1 MSRPRA
7 AVMLRPVEFAFAV
20 QGLLLE
26 NPVRKILGIVFGFWL
41 GGLLLAAGAD
51 TYQLTDGSSV
61 SGDVVKY
68 DDNGV
73 LIRTPED
80 AYTNLIWTTFSQG
93 AMKQLG
99 QNPKIRPF
107 VSPFIIPPAQPRPK
121 EQIKIQEVSRLEV
134 PQKSPLLTALF
145 SSSVGLVMMFLI
157 YGANLYAAMEI
168 AIFRSR
174 HIGVVMGVAA
184 VLPIL
189 GPIILLSIPTHGTA
203 GTQPVAETGVAA
215 EAMAVPSVTPAPTLM
230 QPPAGIHIASSSW
243 QQAPTTDKPAPQ
255 IFQRGQYM
263 FNRRFFETKFPN
275 FFSLVRRE
283 ADKDMVLLVKTPR
296 GQYEVNRITRIAA
309 NDMHFEVAHGAARQE
324 VMVPFGEI
332 QEIQLKHKDT

>member
-1 MSRPRA
+1 M
-7 AVMLRPVEFAFAV
+7 
-20 QGLLLE
+20 
-26 NPVRKILGIVFGFWL
+26 RKFLGIICGFWL

-80 AYTNLIWTTFSQG
+80 AYTNVTWTMFSQG
-93 AMKQLG
+93 SMQQLA

-107 VSPFIIPPAQPRPK
+107 VSPFIIPPAEQRPK
-121 EQIKIQEVSRLEV
+121 EQIKIQEVSRLEA
-134 PQKSPLLTALF
+134 PPKSPLFAALF
-145 SSSVGLVMMFLI
+145 SSSVGLVVMFLI

-168 AIFRSR
+168 AVFRSR

-189 GPIILLSIPTHGTA
+189 GPIIFLSMPTQGAESTA
-203 GTQPVAETGVAA
+203 PLEETEAA
-215 EAMAVPSVTPAPTLM
+215 PQTMAVPSAAPAPTPA
-230 QPPAGIHIASSSW
+230 QPPGGIHIASSSW
-243 QQAPTTDKPAPQ
+243 QQTPPPTEKPAPQ
-255 IFQRGQYM
+255 IFHRGQFM
-263 FNRRFFETKFPN
+263 FNHRFFETKFPG
-275 FFSLVRRE
+275 FFSLIRRE
-283 ADKDMVLLVKTPR
+283 GDKDMVLLVKTPR
-296 GQYEVNRITRIAA
+296 GQYEVQRITRIAA
-309 NDMHFEVAHGAARQE
+309 NDIHFEVVHGAARQE

-332 QEIQLKHKDT
+332 QEVQLKHKDT

>member
-134 PQKSPLLTALF
+134 PHKSALFAALF
-145 SSSVGLVMMFLI
+145 SSSVGLVMMFLL

-174 HIGVVMGVAA
+174 PIGVVMGVAA

-189 GPIILLSIPTHGTA
+189 GPIIFLSIPTQGAEGTA
-203 GTQPVAETGVAA
+203 PAEETEAA
-215 EAMAVPSVTPAPTLM
+215 PETMAVPSVAPAPIPV
-230 QPPAGIHIASSSW
+230 QSAGGIRITSSSW
-243 QQAPTTDKPAPQ
+243 QQTPPTEKPAPQ
-255 IFQRGQYM
+255 IFHRGQFM
-263 FNRRFFETKFPN
+263 FNHRFFETKFPG
-275 FFSLVRRE
+275 FFGLVRRE
-283 ADKDMVLLVKTPR
+283 GDKDMVLLVKTPR
-296 GQYEVNRITRIAA
+296 GQYEVQRITRIAA
-309 NDMHFEVAHGAARQE
+309 NDIHFEVMHGAARQE

-332 QEIQLKHKDT
+332 QEVQLKHKDT